1 MHLGGSEPHTVA
13 ERKER
18 TMDNNMTYST
28 PEEQPQMAGEPIAA
42 YATQTTSFNP
52 VQLHLL
58 KMFSYAKT
66 SESFE
71 DVRKSLAQYFAKRVE
86 DDMDA
91 LWDNGQWSQEKNEAL
106 LREHI

>member
-1 MHLGGSEPHTVA
+1 
-13 ERKER
+13 
-18 TMDNNMTYST
+18 MDTEKTYNM
-28 PEEQPQMAGEPIAA
+28 PEEQPLMAGEPTAA
-42 YATQTTSFNP
+42 MGITMQPTGFNP

-66 SESFE
+66 SESLE

-91 LWDNGQWSQEKNEAL
+91 LWDSDQWSQEKNEAL
-106 LREHI
+106 LCEHL

>member
-1 MHLGGSEPHTVA
+1 MASELV
-13 ERKER
+13 
-18 TMDNNMTYST
+18 
-28 PEEQPQMAGEPIAA
+28 AA
-42 YATQTTSFNP
+42 YGTQTTNFNP

-66 SESFE
+66 SESLD

-91 LWDNGQWSQEKNEAL
+91 LWDKGLWSQEKNEAIIV
-106 LREHI
+106 EPA